1 LAGFFIAQKE
11 YRFMIISMVPHAT
24 QEQID
29 HVCDKIKSFGYSS
42 HPIYG
47 QERVVIG
54 AIGSGKDKD
63 RIIEVMESIPG
74 VESVIPILQPFKLV
88 GKELKKEKTLIK
100 MDGFTIGGDQ
110 SVVMAGPCSV
120 EYREQIL
127 TTAEK
132 VKKAGAKVLR
142 GGAFKPRTSPYDFQ
156 GLEEEGLKLLAE
168 AREITGLKII
178 TEIISPENIEL
189 VNEYTDIFQVGARN
203 MQNFA
208 LLKRLGKVSKPV
220 MLKRGMMSTLKEFLM
235 SAEYIVSQGNP
246 YVILCER
253 GIRTFETYTRNT
265 LDIAAVPALKQM
277 SHLPVFVDPSHGT
290 GKRSLIPP
298 CANAA
303 VAAGADGLI
312 VEVHPNPEEA
322 YSDGPQSLLPEE
334 FERLMENVKKYLA
347 VDGKYL

>member
-1 LAGFFIAQKE
+1 
-11 YRFMIISMVPHAT
+11 MIISMVPHAS
-24 QEQID
+24 QMQID
-29 HVCDKIKSFGYSS
+29 HVCDKIKGFGYTA

-63 RIIEVMESIPG
+63 RIIEVMESVPG

-110 SVVMAGPCSV
+110 FVVMAGPCSV
-120 EYREQIL
+120 EFREQIL

-168 AREITGLKII
+168 AREKTGLKII
-178 TEIISPENIEL
+178 TEIISPENTEL

-246 YVILCER
+246 NVILCER

-290 GKRSLIPP
+290 GKRSLIAP

-303 VAAGADGLI
+303 VAVGADGLI
-312 VEVHPNPEEA
+312 IEVHPNPEEA

-334 FERLMENVKKYLA
+334 FEHLMESVKKYLA
-347 VDGKYL
+347 VDGRYL